1 MSRQLLTSFANIQG
15 LAVSSSIKTRRCFT
29 RSWLTEGFD
38 SCVLSEE
45 QLAGGEE
52 EESEEMKDLEVDLQ
66 GNERTCFRLIFSVL
80 ILQFIFLV
88 PCQKILN
95 YTQRKE

>member
-1 MSRQLLTSFANIQG
+1 MTD
-15 LAVSSSIKTRRCFT
+15 
-29 RSWLTEGFD
+29 WDEDGFH
-38 SCVLSEE
+38 SCVCSEE

-66 GNERTCFRLIFSVL
+66 GNEHTLFILIFSVL

-88 PCQKILN
+88 PSQKL
-95 YTQRKE
+95 